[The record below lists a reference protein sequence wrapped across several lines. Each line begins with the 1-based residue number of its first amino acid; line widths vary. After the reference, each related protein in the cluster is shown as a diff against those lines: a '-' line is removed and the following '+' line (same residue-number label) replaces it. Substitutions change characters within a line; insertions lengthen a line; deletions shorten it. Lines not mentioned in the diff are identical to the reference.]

1 MTNHN
6 DDKWTD
12 VSSNETVTDSCGCVM
27 CDLGVCDDT
36 LTIWC
41 DMTPEEKGS
50 LLLAKHEGKEIEF
63 WANSFDGWVNHCPTW
78 SDHLS
83 YRIKTQ
89 PKVETVKL
97 RAGGDLKIWG
107 TWTDLDDTHR
117 ITFNLID
124 GKPDPASI
132 KMEEIQ

>member
-6 DDKWTD
+6 DDEWTD

-63 WANSFDGWVNHCPTW
+63 WANSFDGWVNHYPTW
-78 SDHLS
+78 SDHKA
-83 YRIKTQ
+83 YRIKPEE
-89 PKVETVKL
+89 PKKPREVYISRGKYSTAWHEALPSYPGAVL
-97 RAGGDLKIWG
+97 FREVLK
-107 TWTDLDDTHR
+107 
-117 ITFNLID
+117 
-124 GKPDPASI
+124 
-132 KMEEIQ
+132 